1 MKSEKINKLD
11 PSTALLHS
19 VMHTFRILVNLEQ
32 KSVTA
37 LVGHTITRFVKE
49 KIGGR
54 CCGMC
59 SPPNRRLQ
67 LFGITVVGTKRVRS
81 FSATGGEQQQQ
92 RQKYT

>member
-1 MKSEKINKLD
+1 
-11 PSTALLHS
+11 
-19 VMHTFRILVNLEQ
+19 MHTFRILVKVLTDLEQ

-81 FSATGGEQQQQ
+81 FSATGGEQQSN
-92 RQKYT
+92 